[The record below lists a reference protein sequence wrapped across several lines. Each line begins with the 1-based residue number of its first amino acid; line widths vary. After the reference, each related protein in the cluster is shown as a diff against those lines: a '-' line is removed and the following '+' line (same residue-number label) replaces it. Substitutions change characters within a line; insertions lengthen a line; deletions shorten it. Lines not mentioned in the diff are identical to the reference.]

1 MGTFF
6 NIQHNN
12 FFYLFFTVCIT
23 FLLKNAIALEGCQPP
38 SKRVS
43 GFDMSL
49 YHYPYNTTNG
59 QRGCFNDE
67 YQLPDFQQGGYES
80 YGGGL
85 FGQASNIVD
94 INLEIRL
101 QELCTP
107 TLGNLPSNFNYDE
120 TFTISNF
127 TMLLTGY
134 FLAEES
140 GQYTFNVAADDLAYL
155 SFGAG
160 NAFECCREAGT
171 VNKPHKFD
179 LIVIWNGADNMSGSV
194 SYDLQAGVYYP
205 IRLLYA
211 NRDYHGDLR
220 LIFQDP
226 SGTLHN
232 TFTDYIYQFPDNVN
246 GCAKQITTTTRPGL
260 ASQTTTVATST
271 RSVTG
276 SDGLVTIETVYV
288 IETPLAKSSKMTTD
302 IEDDTPY
309 EETATATTIFSTG
322 TGSVTSTLS
331 TSTNTFTGSDGI
343 VTTETVY
350 IVVTPS
356 STPAVE
362 TATTTFTA
370 GTGSVTSTLSTS
382 TNTFT
387 GSDGI
392 ITTETT
398 YFVQTPSN
406 TPASEIDYTT
416 SNPGTTKT
424 TTTYSTVTNIAIAT
438 TTFVQ
443 GTASTVTTYST
454 ATNIFTGPDG
464 IITTETTYFV
474 ETPSST
480 PAVETATTT
489 FTAGTASVTST
500 YSTATNT
507 FTGPDGTVTTETT
520 YFVQT
525 PSIASHVET
534 VTTTTILGTDNTITS
549 PTLQT
554 IYTPVTITVED
565 VTVTSRTTIRTSV
578 TTLFRTE
585 GNGNIVEID
594 ETEYYVAIPETVSM
608 LVQGSSIGRS
618 STLAGQFRYPTKKG
632 SSTATAGISQYQGNG
647 VSMSQKMYSFV
658 FVFCFSLLFL

>member
-322 TGSVTSTLS
+322 TGSVTST
-331 TSTNTFTGSDGI
+331 F
-343 VTTETVY
+343 
-350 IVVTPS
+350 
-356 STPAVE
+356 
-362 TATTTFTA
+362 
-370 GTGSVTSTLSTS
+370 STS